1 MCDTIPVHLLTG
13 SGSQL
18 SIGIVDTVTNE
29 VCNDFYNPAG
39 LDVSRSDHKVTA
51 KTSDLKIK
59 CDCTIK
65 MPHLNIKCNCS
76 TKWNGY

>member
-39 LDVSRSDHKVTA
+39 LDVSKSDLVVTA
-51 KTSDLKIK
+51 KCQT
-59 CDCTIK
+59 
-65 MPHLNIKCNCS
+65 
-76 TKWNGY
+76 